1 MTQVIC
7 SCDVGHRASEPLPLL
22 GLKGLHPNPA
32 NHPIRFLIA
41 QKWQQEVPCQLIHR
55 LMAMLIKAKAEQMLE
70 RTGVVQSQGQ
80 EQFGEQRDGGQGL
93 GGHGLVAAAQSVP
106 L

>member
-1 MTQVIC
+1 M
-7 SCDVGHRASEPLPLL
+7 SAHPPSHGHAHQ
-22 GLKGLHPNPA
+22 GKG
-32 NHPIRFLIA
+32 
-41 QKWQQEVPCQLIHR
+41 
-55 LMAMLIKAKAEQMLE
+55 EQMLE

-93 GGHGLVAAAQSVP
+93 RGHGLVAAAQSVP